1 MVGGHDDRDGG
12 GGGGDDVMVLV
23 LVIIVKL
30 QTPLKTFL
38 GRVYIYMG
46 KREFVSIDG
55 VIEPIK
61 GVVHI
66 QVNNHKSPK
75 ISHFHCLGRWL
86 NNRAMFFLKK

>member
-1 MVGGHDDRDGG
+1 MI
-12 GGGGDDVMVLV
+12 VMVVAVVVMMMLMMV
-23 LVIIVKL
+23 AVEVIIGKL
-30 QTPLKTFL
+30 QTLSKTFL

-66 QVNNHKSPK
+66 QVNHHKSPK
-75 ISHFHCLGRWL
+75 NSHFHCSGRWL
-86 NNRAMFFLKK
+86 NNRSIFFKNST

>member
-66 QVNNHKSPK
+66 QVNHHK
-75 ISHFHCLGRWL
+75 LRRWL
-86 NNRAMFFLKK
+86 NNRSMPF

>member
-12 GGGGDDVMVLV
+12 GGDDEMVVME
-23 LVIIVKL
+23 VIIVKL
-30 QTPLKTFL
+30 QTLSKTFL

-66 QVNNHKSPK
+66 QVDHQKSPK
-75 ISHFHCLGRWL
+75 NSHFHCLGRWL
-86 NNRAMFFLKK
+86 NNRAMLFFRF

>member
-1 MVGGHDDRDGG
+1 MVGF
-12 GGGGDDVMVLV
+12 VALK
-23 LVIIVKL
+23 VIYTHKHIQIHTHTHKHTSTHPLSLSL
-30 QTPLKTFL
+30 QVSS

-66 QVNNHKSPK
+66 QVLSV
-75 ISHFHCLGRWL
+75 CLTANTIWFCRTT
-86 NNRAMFFLKK
+86 RTP